1 MASSAKFLE
10 EALSTDVDESAVSAL
25 VGSLET
31 QLSQSGA
38 APCDPVDEDEASAA
52 SPQTAAANL
61 LTADA
66 TATAAAAVVNAPPAS
81 ATTTTTTTT
90 TTDAAAATTATVVTA
105 DTTAAAAAAAAA
117 AAVVVAAAATA
128 TNTDTDTAAASSF
141 PCFSSSS
148 IGFDTAA
155 AVASNAPVNTPPT
168 PQPPTSDADDPSPPP
183 APESSSTVDASP
195 PAAVAAAAATSPA
208 AVDSSTSPAELTA
221 EVVPEDGPVTT
232 TVDQS
237 AATTTITTTSRTP
250 SPPTEPAAPV
260 PTATSSST
268 SPQTTTQ
275 PQSPVAVDA
284 QTAVPV
290 DATTATATTTS
301 STSTEDSTNMTAAQ
315 ELAKHTVVTSAA
327 IQQQQHAV
335 NNVVPSSSPTPTSSP
350 PVAVN
355 TSSDADNQITD
366 TINRVASG
374 AVPLIPV
381 ISQTAP
387 PVTQV
392 ISNVNQLD
400 TGSGQITQN
409 LAQTTASINQ
419 LSATIDQ
426 VASGMTQVP
435 TVGNQISTQVPTVV
449 NQISPQP
456 PMTLHQIS
464 TQPSNLNQIPIKT
477 STIPHQIT
485 SQAPTTINQISTPVN
500 QLPTGIIRISAPVIQ
515 ESSTVK
521 PIITKI
527 NQGPAGP
534 AQASIPVSQVSST
547 INPVTATINQVAS
560 GITQASPSVN
570 TINPVTATIN
580 QVAAGLTEISAPV
593 NQVSTTNSQ
602 VSSGITPAMVSSNQL
617 TATIN
622 QVASGLGQISTPV
635 SHTATSMNQVSATI
649 NQVATGATPV
659 SVSGVTAA
667 TQLANLAKVQ
677 SGENVKLVYTGTG
690 QILTTANMVTGPNGK
705 IAFPA
710 AQLAN
715 GTIAVAGGQPVLQAT
730 SNTVSNTTG
739 TIRSTTNQ
747 SVKQTALVIKGNMAP
762 TGMVTLPLSALPVS
776 ATGTASANTV
786 THVANTATQPQTG
799 KQTVVS
805 NPAAVS
811 QTQAAA
817 STVMPSN
824 VQILNVNTMRPATTV
839 ASQQGGKQVNTA
851 RVVIGQH
858 MMQGRAG
865 ASGITLQA
873 LQSLQVAS
881 AGGHLWLKTENGQL
895 QLLRVGPAP
904 SANAPAGTV
913 PPTSL
918 AGQTV
923 VGTPGPTGTTYRLAT
938 LPARNSSDNTKEK
951 CRKFLANLLEL
962 SSREPRQVERSVRT
976 LIQEL
981 IDTRVEPEEFC
992 DRLERLLNAS
1002 PQPCLIG
1009 FLKKSLPLLRQSLVT
1024 KELVIEGIRPPP
1036 ANVVFSIASA
1046 TPTVVQQN
1054 QRPTVAVS
1062 PASTAGAPAPT
1073 QVISSAAAIPSPMV
1087 PGQIRLQAPLAGI
1100 TNSPRPPQPIIQ
1112 QRAVRPAT
1120 TVVRPPAQF
1129 QVKTSTVPAAPQQ
1142 PPIIRPPPPVIIQK
1156 SLPSTAAIKTAQ
1168 AGQVATTKATAI
1180 NTTVSNQV
1188 SKANVPS
1195 PQIKQAVIKEKE
1207 KKNFSSAAFTGDD
1220 DINDVA
1226 AMGGVNILEENQQI
1240 LGTFKLVGTQIRS
1253 TKDEALMQLSYL
1265 QQRINTIV
1273 SQHGLEEPNQEVATL
1288 ISHAAQERL
1297 KNLIE
1302 KLAIIAEHRID
1313 LNKADPR
1320 YEVTQ
1325 DVRAQ
1330 LKFLEELDK
1339 VERKRH
1345 DEAERETLLKAAKCR
1360 TKPEDPEQAKLKA
1373 KAKELQRVEMEEAR
1387 QRDANLTA
1395 LQAIGPRKK
1404 PRLDLSEASTTT
1416 GPTGNN
1422 NVAGTNTG
1430 LNRTLSMRP
1439 RLKRVNFRDLLFLL
1453 EQEKETCRSTNLY
1466 KAYLK

>member
-1 MASSAKFLE
+1 MARY
-10 EALSTDVDESAVSAL
+10 
-25 VGSLET
+25 
-31 QLSQSGA
+31 
-38 APCDPVDEDEASAA
+38 
-52 SPQTAAANL
+52 NL
-61 LTADA
+61 RSRRRTIEP
-66 TATAAAAVVNAPPAS
+66 T
-81 ATTTTTTTT
+81 
-90 TTDAAAATTATVVTA
+90 
-105 DTTAAAAAAAAA
+105 
-117 AAVVVAAAATA
+117 
-128 TNTDTDTAAASSF
+128 
-141 PCFSSSS
+141 SSS
-148 IGFDTAA
+148 IGPDAAA

-168 PQPPTSDADDPSPPP
+168 PQPPTSDADDQSPPP
-183 APESSSTVDASP
+183 ATASSSTADASS
-195 PAAVAAAAATSPA
+195 PAAVAAAAATTTA
-208 AVDSSTSPAELTA
+208 AVESSTSPAE
-221 EVVPEDGPVTT
+221 VVPEEGPVTTTT

-237 AATTTITTTSRTP
+237 AATTTTTTTSRTP
-250 SPPTEPAAPV
+250 SPPTEQAVPV
-260 PTATSSST
+260 PATTSSST
-268 SPQTTTQ
+268 SPQTTSTQ

-284 QTAVPV
+284 QTAAPV
-290 DATTATATTTS
+290 VATTATAVTTS
-301 STSTEDSTNMTAAQ
+301 STTTQDSTNMTAAQ

-327 IQQQQHAV
+327 MQQQQHTA

-374 AVPLIPV
+374 AVPIIPV
-381 ISQTAP
+381 ISQTVP

-426 VASGMTQVP
+426 VASGITQVS

-449 NQISPQP
+449 NQISSQP
-456 PMTLHQIS
+456 PITLHQIS
-464 TQPSNLNQIPIKT
+464 TQPTNLNQIPIKT

-485 SQAPTTINQISTPVN
+485 SQAPTLQRSIVTDPSKAPQIAK
-500 QLPTGIIRISAPVIQ
+500 GIIRLPAPGIQ
-515 ESSTVK
+515 ESSTVN
-521 PIITKI
+521 PIITKL
-527 NQGPAGP
+527 NQGPAGS

-560 GITQASPSVN
+560 GITQASSSVN

-635 SHTATSMNQVSATI
+635 SHAATSMNQVSATI
-649 NQVATGATPV
+649 NQVATGSTPV

-805 NPAAVS
+805 NPAAAS

-865 ASGITLQA
+865 ASGA

-938 LPARNSSDNTKEK
+938 LPAVSRLNTQFTGPALTTMKRPIQTVAPTVTTTTTVTTPATTAVATVTTTAPAPVTNSESVQTQRNSSDNTKEK

-1054 QRPTVAVS
+1054 QRPTVAVA

-1087 PGQIRLQAPLAGI
+1087 PGQIRLQAPLTGI

-1112 QRAVRPAT
+1112 QRANAKKPAPSIITKKVRPAT
-1120 TVVRPPAQF
+1120 TVVRPPTQF

-1156 SLPSTAAIKTAQ
+1156 NLPSTAAVKTAQ
-1168 AGQVATTKATAI
+1168 AGQVATTKVTAI
-1180 NTTVSNQV
+1180 TTTVSNQV

-1240 LGTFKLVGTQIRS
+1240 LGTSKLVGTQIRS

-1404 PRLDLSEASTTT
+1404 PRLDLSGASTTT
-1416 GPTGNN
+1416 GPTGNS